1 MLDAVQGV
9 VKGAF
14 LVWGLRLLFNYAAG
28 GLFDYGLLHSAANQ
42 TALQDCRYTP
52 GSRFHPG
59 PFLLANVNKPSSI
72 ATIVGGLPSMQPNRP
87 ASLCRNALA
96 RSRGQL
102 VKMAV
107 FYLPVL
113 RRRSR
118 RRGPGQPSIIAASF
132 VSNAWTV
139 TGGSTVLEGV

>member
-1 MLDAVQGV
+1 VLDAVQGV

-14 LVWGLRLLFNYAAG
+14 LVRGLRLLFNYAVG

-52 GSRFHPG
+52 GSRFRPG
-59 PFLLANVNKPSSI
+59 PFLLANVNTSPI
-72 ATIVGGLPSMQPNRP
+72 ATTVGGLPSMQPNRP

-96 RSRGQL
+96 RSRVQL